1 MIATVPAFELT
12 QLQDVESS
20 AEAMATAGQVA
31 RGFLL
36 LSRGLKHARALS
48 EAQEPW
54 GKELAQRYQEAMDL
68 YSERHAMKTTQPGPS
83 LWRVTLPEP
92 PHERP
97 EE

>member
-1 MIATVPAFELT
+1 MMSTVPAFELT
-12 QLQDVESS
+12 QLQVAESS

-36 LSRGLKHARALS
+36 LSRGLKHARALT

-54 GKELAQRYQEAMDL
+54 GKELAKRYQEAMDL

-83 LWRVTLPEP
+83 LWRVTLPGP
-92 PHERP
+92 PHGRP